1 VARAHG
7 FRACRGTIFAFD
19 ALIESDFRYALAMQG
34 DDDSWLWCTANDN
47 VYTAIHKM
55 SRANVGSLIVL
66 DSGNTNNA
74 AAIRGIFTE
83 RDYMKKIVLTGKN
96 SSETSIYEIMTPKA
110 AMMTIGPKNSVME
123 AMDLM
128 VENQIRHLPVL
139 DGDRI
144 LGMVSIRDV
153 VSLPPPFPLS
163 TSRPCWPLLYFLS
176 SAWTTCLVPLTEQT
190 TELTSSMKDPPHVG
204 PCSHGLSGPYHGGR
218 AQEIHG
224 NDVELYQRDL
234 LKWPSPPHSSFDRPC
249 QPLRFGLDR
258 HAHTSSTFLDQLWQL
273 RRHPAVA
280 QRKENIY
287 TQTKRKHTNTYSARF
302 RASVILHPPAEV
314 PRRL

>member
-1 VARAHG
+1 M
-7 FRACRGTIFAFD
+7 
-19 ALIESDFRYALAMQG
+19 YALRNATTAIMRNCAALSSPSISPNFQAAGSAAVLSFRKLSSVFSAHADPIASELSSFGETTVETLLASKG

-128 VENQIRHLPVL
+128 VENQSATSLCSMVIGSWGWSPSATWSVMEAMDQNEEADMADQNLNGVAMATSVSPVDIARHHFHGFLVL

-153 VSLPPPFPLS
+153 VHIMVEEHKKSMEMM
-163 TSRPCWPLLYFLS
+163 S
-176 SAWTTCLVPLTEQT
+176 SYIN
-190 TELTSSMKDPPHVG
+190 G
-204 PCSHGLSGPYHGGR
+204 
-218 AQEIHG
+218 
-224 NDVELYQRDL
+224 
-234 LKWPSPPHSSFDRPC
+234 
-249 QPLRFGLDR
+249 
-258 HAHTSSTFLDQLWQL
+258 
-273 RRHPAVA
+273 
-280 QRKENIY
+280 
-287 TQTKRKHTNTYSARF
+287 TY
-302 RASVILHPPAEV
+302 
-314 PRRL
+314 

>member
-1 VARAHG
+1 
-7 FRACRGTIFAFD
+7 
-19 ALIESDFRYALAMQG
+19 
-34 DDDSWLWCTANDN
+34 
-47 VYTAIHKM
+47 M

-83 RDYMKKIVLTGKN
+83 RGIPPVFLLLILSGCSGAENELVRSLPPPDYMKKIVLTGKN

-153 VSLPPPFPLS
+153 VHIMVEEHKKSMEMM
-163 TSRPCWPLLYFLS
+163 S
-176 SAWTTCLVPLTEQT
+176 SYIN
-190 TELTSSMKDPPHVG
+190 G
-204 PCSHGLSGPYHGGR
+204 
-218 AQEIHG
+218 
-224 NDVELYQRDL
+224 
-234 LKWPSPPHSSFDRPC
+234 
-249 QPLRFGLDR
+249 
-258 HAHTSSTFLDQLWQL
+258 
-273 RRHPAVA
+273 
-280 QRKENIY
+280 
-287 TQTKRKHTNTYSARF
+287 TY
-302 RASVILHPPAEV
+302 
-314 PRRL
+314 

>member
-1 VARAHG
+1 
-7 FRACRGTIFAFD
+7 
-19 ALIESDFRYALAMQG
+19 
-34 DDDSWLWCTANDN
+34 
-47 VYTAIHKM
+47 M

-153 VSLPPPFPLS
+153 VHIMVEEHKKSMEMM
-163 TSRPCWPLLYFLS
+163 S
-176 SAWTTCLVPLTEQT
+176 SYIN
-190 TELTSSMKDPPHVG
+190 G
-204 PCSHGLSGPYHGGR
+204 
-218 AQEIHG
+218 
-224 NDVELYQRDL
+224 
-234 LKWPSPPHSSFDRPC
+234 
-249 QPLRFGLDR
+249 
-258 HAHTSSTFLDQLWQL
+258 
-273 RRHPAVA
+273 
-280 QRKENIY
+280 
-287 TQTKRKHTNTYSARF
+287 TY
-302 RASVILHPPAEV
+302 
-314 PRRL
+314 